1 MGQLLRSLAVVA
13 ALLVGAPPL
22 AAFQGPVQ
30 TPSGPKKAPAKPA
43 EQKAVEQKPAEQKA
57 AEQKGKPSPPKD
69 DKAAKAT
76 QRMLDTGVAAYE
88 AGKLNEAFR
97 AFDTA
102 IHSGGLK
109 SQQLAKALYYRGLTY
124 RKRGK
129 PSLAIPDLTSAIWL
143 KDGLSATDRQE
154 AMSVRAE
161 AYRDAGVGDVP
172 GVSQTATAASAA
184 PAGWQTAM
192 SGSPAISSPVPAPVA
207 SSVPPQ
213 PSAPVSAPQM
223 AAYEPAS
230 PPAPPK
236 TSSSSGSGGGFFSSI
251 TSLFGGSSSSSSSE
265 DVTTSSIPAAPAPA
279 ISAWSQTTEIAT
291 PAAAPPESA
300 PAAARPAPVQPPPTQ
315 QAALA
320 PPEHFATQRQ
330 VTAVAPPM
338 TEPPKTTAA
347 RSGKFHVQVA
357 TVRSRSEAYAL
368 AVRLVSQHSSQMGSR
383 RPQVDKTVI
392 GSMGTFYRVSVGPYA
407 SAEESKQLCGT
418 LRTNGYDCLVITE

>member
-13 ALLVGAPPL
+13 VLLVGAPPL

-43 EQKAVEQKPAEQKA
+43 EQKPAEQKPAEQKA
-57 AEQKGKPSPPKD
+57 AEQKGNPSPPKD
-69 DKAAKAT
+69 DKAVQAT

-88 AGKLNEAFR
+88 AGKLTEAFR

-172 GVSQTATAASAA
+172 GVSETATAASAV
-184 PAGWQTAM
+184 PDGWQTAM
-192 SGSPAISSPVPAPVA
+192 SGSRAASSPAPAPAA
-207 SSVPPQ
+207 SSAPPQ
-213 PSAPVSAPQM
+213 PSVPVSAPQM

-230 PPAPPK
+230 PPTPPK

-251 TSLFGGSSSSSSSE
+251 TSLFGGSSSSSSSD

-279 ISAWSQTTEIAT
+279 ISAWSQTTEVAT
-291 PAAAPPESA
+291 PAPESA
-300 PAAARPAPVQPPPTQ
+300 PAAARPAPPPPTQ

-320 PPEHFATQRQ
+320 PSEHFATQTQ

-347 RSGKFHVQVA
+347 PTGKFHVQVA

-407 SAEESKQLCGT
+407 SAEESKQLCGS